1 MSFITRAKNIL
12 LTPATEWL
20 VIEGETDTPQT
31 LLGKYVIPMA
41 LIPAVAYFIGYGLIG
56 VNAFF
61 FRFGGITWGLIMACN
76 SFITSL
82 LGYFI
87 STYVIDALA
96 PSFGSPK
103 NIGKS
108 AQLVAYSYTAS
119 WVAGIFHILPTLSIL
134 AILGL
139 YGIYLFYLGLPIL
152 KKTPEDKRAIY
163 MIVSAIVIIV
173 VSWVLGIIITN
184 IIYAVTG
191 NPFLPAGGVL
201 DSRWR

>member
-12 LTPATEWL
+12 LSPASEWL
-20 VIEGETDTPQT
+20 VIDTETETPQT

-41 LIPAVAYFIGYGLIG
+41 LIPAIAYFIGFGLIG
-56 VNAFF
+56 VDAFF
-61 FRFGGITWGLIMACN
+61 FRFGGITWGVLMACN

-82 LGYFI
+82 VGYFI

-96 PSFGSPK
+96 PSFDSPK
-103 NIGKS
+103 NLGKS

-119 WVAGIFHILPTLSIL
+119 WVAGIFHILPTLGIL
-134 AILGL
+134 VILGL

-152 KKTPEDKRAIY
+152 KKTPEDKRVVY
-163 MIVSAIVIIV
+163 MIVSAIVIVV
-173 VSWVLGIIITN
+173 VSAVVGFIITN
-184 IIYAVTG
+184 IIYGVTG
-191 NPFLPAGGVL
+191 NPYLPAGGVL

>member
-12 LTPATEWL
+12 LSPASEWL
-20 VIEGETDTPQT
+20 VIDTETETPQT

-56 VNAFF
+56 VDAFF
-61 FRFGGITWGLIMACN
+61 FRFGGITWGVLMACN
-76 SFITSL
+76 SFITSIV
-82 LGYFI
+82 GYFI

-96 PSFGSPK
+96 PSFDSPK
-103 NIGKS
+103 NLGKS

-119 WVAGIFHILPTLSIL
+119 WVAGIFHILPTLGIL
-134 AILGL
+134 VILGL

-152 KKTPEDKRAIY
+152 KKTPEDKRVVY
-163 MIVSAIVIIV
+163 MIVSAIVIVV
-173 VSWVLGIIITN
+173 VSAVVGFIITN
-184 IIYAVTG
+184 IIYGVTG
-191 NPFLPAGGVL
+191 NPYLPAGGVL